1 MGKSFERRTMKGVIK
16 AISRKQFERK
26 VREINGL
33 TIVFWEKD
41 TIYIKDEKYPT
52 PIIANRW
59 YAPKGFYGKCWNP
72 FQTELKNREDLNDIF
87 DIISVANTYDIGII
101 TANKMPDYSN
111 IVKI

>member
-1 MGKSFERRTMKGVIK
+1 MKGVIK

-26 VREINGL
+26 VRVINGL

-41 TIYIKDEKYPT
+41 SIYIKDNKYQS

-59 YAPKGFYGKCWNP
+59 YAPKGFYAKCWNP

-87 DIISVANTYDIGII
+87 DIISIANTYDISIV
-101 TANKMPDYSN
+101 TANKMPDSSN
-111 IVKI
+111 LTKI